1 MYKYKLMDNEDVI
14 EIFDK
19 LYVKQG
25 NNEKTTSVILTNKR
39 LLFLDYL
46 VPDEGAE
53 ILRVTRGVQY
63 LRYKEIYYQINLD
76 DIKKINNES
85 NYQVIL
91 NNNMQFE
98 FTNTALYKLLIKNI
112 R

>member
-46 VPDEGAE
+46 VPDE
-53 ILRVTRGVQY
+53 
-63 LRYKEIYYQINLD
+63 
-76 DIKKINNES
+76 
-85 NYQVIL
+85 
-91 NNNMQFE
+91 M
-98 FTNTALYKLLIKNI
+98 KNI
-112 R
+112 PQNLYCDKFEAISIATDFLQDNSII